1 MSLYYGAGSIGSAL
15 LVVGACELLPFPKSR
30 LLPSLSRLAMTAPDS

>member
-15 LVVGACELLPFPKSR
+15 LVVGACELLPFSEVQ
-30 LLPSLSRLAMTAPDS
+30 TAAVSFEVGDDGAE